1 MMKANSP
8 SIEAH
13 GVKGMN
19 STPWRKKF
27 KSVEALNAWIEKND
41 AEVHAVREIQPGEET
56 FR

>member
-1 MMKANSP
+1 MKANSP

-19 STPWRKKF
+19 STPWRRNF

-41 AEVHAVREIQPGEET
+41 AEVHAVREIKPGEET
-56 FR
+56 SR